1 MNAKLL
7 TAGALVAL
15 VAAGCSRA
23 PGDPPLTHKAN
34 VDVGGAVRYSG
45 NPDERLAGV
54 TVTLTDM
61 DGDTRTAVT
70 GSGGLWTIT
79 NVLPGVYIET
89 YEAPGY
95 ETINGTF
102 GVDAYGEAD
111 VKNAFVQR
119 PDVFLAE
126 TLLVA
131 TVSGPFAA
139 VLQDGDSPLDGFLG
153 ASFLYSEAAGG
164 DIVVTFSRLLLPT
177 DGGDVRADDGNNT
190 VEGNRSDTA
199 TQTVITLPG
208 AELVSQLDADADG
221 LTFIQLEIDV
231 LALTP
236 IHEDFESMQS
246 RLQYNAAP

>member
-7 TAGALVAL
+7 IAGTLVAL
-15 VAAGCSRA
+15 VAAGCSRG
-23 PGDPPLTHKAN
+23 PGDPPIIHKAN
-34 VDVGGAVRYSG
+34 ADVGGAVRYAG
-45 NPDERLAGV
+45 NPDERLSGV

-61 DGDTRTAVT
+61 DGETRTAVT

-95 ETINGTF
+95 ETFTGTF
-102 GVDAYGEAD
+102 GVDAFGPDD

-119 PDVFLAE
+119 PDVALAE

-153 ASFLYSEAAGG
+153 ASFLYSEATGG

-177 DGGDVRADDGNNT
+177 DAGDVRARDGGNT
-190 VEGNRSDTA
+190 VEGNRTDTA
-199 TQTVITLPG
+199 TQTVITLPS
-208 AELVSQLDADADG
+208 AELISQLDADSDG
-221 LTFIQLEIDV
+221 LTFLELEIDV
-231 LALTP
+231 VALTP
-236 IHEDFESMQS
+236 IHEDRKSVV
-246 RLQYNAAP
+246 